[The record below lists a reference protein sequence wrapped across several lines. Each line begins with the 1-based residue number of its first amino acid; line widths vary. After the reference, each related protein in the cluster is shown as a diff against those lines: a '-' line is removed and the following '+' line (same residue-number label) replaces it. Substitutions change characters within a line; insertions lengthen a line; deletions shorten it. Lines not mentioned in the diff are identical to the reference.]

1 MELSSGLMGT
11 EKPQNRQQPLVM
23 VVEDNED
30 NLLLMSYVVESTGC
44 RLISQTSAIAAFS
57 LAKQCQPNLII
68 SDILMPGVSGI
79 ELIHLL
85 RKEPLTLMIPT
96 IAVTAVSGA
105 EERDRILSEGFDDY
119 ISKPYSIDDLE
130 ALLYRYLS
138 HDRIP
143 NSA

>member
-1 MELSSGLMGT
+1 MELSSQSMET

-23 VVEDNED
+23 VVEDNQD

-44 RLISQTSAIAAFS
+44 SLISQTTAISAFS
-57 LAKQCQPNLII
+57 LAKQYQPDLII

-79 ELIHLL
+79 ELIRLL

-96 IAVTAVSGA
+96 IAVTAVSGF
-105 EERDRILSEGFDDY
+105 EERQRILNEGFDDY

-138 HDRIP
+138 YDMIP